1 MFRMRL
7 KGDLNKNFRKNEM
20 ELKGRIFF
28 FFFILNKSRYV
39 RDACY

>member
-1 MFRMRL
+1 MRL

-28 FFFILNKSRYV
+28 FLFYSE
-39 RDACY
+39 